1 MVNNSKK
8 KVLLVSQYFDP
19 ESFKGNDV
27 AIELQKRGYQV
38 DVLTSIPNYPKGVF
52 YDGYGF
58 FKKRIEKREDGIKV
72 YRCFT
77 VPRGKKTRYWMVGL
91 GYIAYYVFGSIWAFF
106 LALFKKYDC
115 VFVQQLSPAFGAAPG
130 MVVARMQ
137 KIPMYTWVLD
147 LWPSTI
153 EYHVK
158 GLPLKITNRFC
169 RRMYSLSK
177 KILISSE
184 GFRDYIMEFAGTNS
198 EDIILFPNWSLPV
211 MGQTLKDI
219 PMLPEGFKIM
229 MAGNLS
235 TTQIYDSI
243 YNLMLKFKGDKR
255 VQWVF
260 LGNGSER
267 DNLLKFIADNQMEEN
282 VTALERVPFDYIPAY
297 YNAVD
302 AMFLTLKG
310 NKQHLHMTIP
320 ARFQSYIAAGKP
332 IITMTGYGVMNLV
345 KEIDCGYSFD
355 ADDVESTY
363 NAIMQILDN
372 PAAFAKKGE
381 KGFIYFE
388 KHYTLNNCI
397 DHLES
402 IINQTN
408 R

>member
-1 MVNNSKK
+1 MNKK
-8 KVLLVSQYFDP
+8 KILLVSQYFEP

-27 AIELQKRGYQV
+27 AVELQKRGYQV

-52 YDGYGF
+52 FEGYGF
-58 FKKRIEKREDGIKV
+58 FRKRIEKKENGIKV

-77 VPRGKKTRYWMVGL
+77 IPRGRKSRYWMVGL
-91 GYIAYYVFGSIWAFF
+91 GYVAYYVFGSIWAFF

-153 EYHVK
+153 EYHIK
-158 GLPLKITNRFC
+158 GLPLKITNCFC
-169 RRMYSLSK
+169 RRMYNLSD

-184 GFRDYIMEFAGTNS
+184 GFRDYIIKFAGIKS
-198 EDIILFPNWSLPV
+198 EDIILFPNWSLPIK
-211 MGQTLKDI
+211 GQPLKDI
-219 PMLPEGFKIM
+219 PTLPDGFKIM

-267 DNLLKFIADNQMEEN
+267 DNLLKFIKDNQMSDN
-282 VTALERVPFDYIPAY
+282 VTAIERVPFDYIPAY

-302 AMFLTLKG
+302 VMFLTLKA
-310 NKQHLHMTIP
+310 NKSHLHMTIP

-332 IITMTGYGVMNLV
+332 IITMTGSGVKKLV
-345 KEIDCGYSFD
+345 EEIDCGYSFD
-355 ADDVESTY
+355 ADDVEGAYDT
-363 NAIMQILDN
+363 ILQILKD
-372 PAAFAKKGE
+372 PKSFSKKGE
-381 KGFIYFE
+381 KGMEYFE
-388 KHYTLNNCI
+388 KHYTLDNCI
-397 DHLES
+397 NNLES
-402 IINQTN
+402 IINQN
-408 R
+408 NQIE

>member
-1 MVNNSKK
+1 MSKK

-19 ESFKGNDV
+19 EGFKGNDV

-52 YDGYGF
+52 FDGYGF
-58 FKKRIEKREDGIKV
+58 FKKRIETREDGIKV

-77 VPRGKKTRYWMVGL
+77 IPRGKKAHYWMVGL
-91 GYIAYYVFGSIWAFF
+91 GYVVYYVFGSIWAFF
-106 LALFKKYDC
+106 LAFFKKYDC
-115 VFVQQLSPAFGAAPG
+115 IFVQQLSPAFGAAPG
-130 MVVARMQ
+130 MVVAKMQ

-153 EYHVK
+153 EYHIK

-169 RRMYSLSK
+169 RRMYNLSE

-184 GFRDYIMEFAGTNS
+184 GFREYIMEFAGTKS
-198 EDIILFPNWSLPV
+198 KDIILFPNWSLPIK
-211 MGQTLKDI
+211 GQSLKEI
-219 PMLPEGFKIM
+219 PALPEGFKIM

-243 YNLMLKFKGDKR
+243 YNLMLKFKDDKR
-255 VQWVF
+255 VQRIF

-267 DNLLKFIADNQMEEN
+267 NNLIKFIEDNQMEKN
-282 VTALERVPFDYIPAY
+282 ITTLERVPFDYIPAY

-302 AMFLTLKG
+302 AMLLALKG
-310 NKQHLHMTIP
+310 NKRHLHMTIP

-332 IITMTGYGVMNLV
+332 VIAMTGYGVRNLV
-345 KEIDCGYSFD
+345 KEIDCGCSFD
-355 ADDVESTY
+355 ADDVEGAY
-363 NAIMQILDN
+363 NAILQILED
-372 PAAFAKKGE
+372 PASFAKKGE
-381 KGFIYFE
+381 NGLAYFE
-388 KHYTLNNCI
+388 KYYTLGNCI

-402 IINQTN
+402 IINHN
-408 R
+408 K

>member
-1 MVNNSKK
+1 MTEKK
-8 KVLLVSQYFDP
+8 RVLLVSQYFAP

-52 YDGYGF
+52 FEGYGF
-58 FKKRIEKREDGIKV
+58 FKKRMETRGDGIKV

-77 VPRGKKTRYWMVGL
+77 IPRGKKAYYWEVGL
-91 GYIAYYVFGSIWAFF
+91 GYIVYYIFGSIWAFF

-115 VFVQQLSPAFGAAPG
+115 IFVQQLSPAFGAAPG
-130 MVVARMQ
+130 MVVAKMQ

-153 EYHVK
+153 EYHIK
-158 GLPLKITNRFC
+158 GLPLKVTNCFC
-169 RRMYSLSK
+169 HRMYKLSNK
-177 KILISSE
+177 VLISSE
-184 GFRDYIMEFAGTNS
+184 GFRNYIIEFAGKKS

-211 MGQTLKDI
+211 KGQPLKEI
-219 PMLPEGFKIM
+219 PALPDGFKIM

-235 TTQIYDSI
+235 STQIYDSI

-255 VQWVF
+255 VQWIF

-267 DNLLKFIADNQMEEN
+267 DNLLKFIEDNKMQDN

-297 YNAVD
+297 YDAVD

-310 NKQHLHMTIP
+310 NKRHLHMTIP

-332 IITMTGYGVMNLV
+332 ILTMTGYGVKNLV

-355 ADDVESTY
+355 ADDVEGAY
-363 NAIMQILDN
+363 NAILSILEN
-372 PAAFAKKGE
+372 PASFAKKGE
-381 KGFIYFE
+381 KGLAYFE
-388 KHYTLNNCI
+388 EHYTLGNCI
-397 DHLES
+397 DHLET
-402 IINQTN
+402 IINTK
-408 R
+408 